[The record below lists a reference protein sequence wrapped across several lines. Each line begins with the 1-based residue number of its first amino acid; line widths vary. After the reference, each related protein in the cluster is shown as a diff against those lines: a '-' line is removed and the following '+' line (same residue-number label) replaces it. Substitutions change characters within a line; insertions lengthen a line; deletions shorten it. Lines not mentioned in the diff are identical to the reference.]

1 MTPRDPNVIRKYLGI
16 QAAWFISAGLQMVM
30 FPFLLKVVLD
40 VPAGQIGLATFAMTF
55 PMFLLMLPGGAL
67 ADRID
72 GRYILSVTHGLAV
85 IPPTLLATAIVFD
98 QLSYPVM
105 LIYGVTIGIVGAFSQ
120 PARDSLLNR
129 VVATDG
135 GRLSLQQAVGFAT
148 LTMFVCQIIGMMIAL
163 FADIVGAQWVI
174 ICQGLVLFASL
185 GLITS
190 LRLDIVAQ
198 RTDAWTARGQLS
210 EIGSG
215 LKEAFGSPQIMP
227 VVIVAF
233 LIGVFYIGTF
243 QVLMP
248 VLVTEAYG
256 SESWRIGLG
265 PMTFFSGTIV
275 TSMLLIRRG
284 GVERAGLALTLAVC
298 TGTVVL
304 FGLSLAVPYLIFLF
318 FIFVWGLG
326 AGVAITM
333 SRTIVQELAPDS
345 HRGRLLSIF
354 SMGFMGGA
362 PMGALAIGPIVD
374 ATNPHVATLFPAIA
388 MVICLGTLLLT
399 TKLAHVRLRGHKA
412 AEIPST
418 ADERS
423 DKLSVGLEAVQVAA
437 QSSGEPKT

>member
-1 MTPRDPNVIRKYLGI
+1 MATRDPFVIRKYLGI

-30 FPFLLKVVLD
+30 YPFLLKVVLD
-40 VPAGQIGLATFAMTF
+40 VPAGQIGFATFAMTF

-72 GRYILSVTHGLAV
+72 GRHILSVTHGLAV
-85 IPPTLLATAIVFD
+85 IPPALLATAIVFD

-105 LIYGVTIGIVGAFSQ
+105 LIYGVSIGIVGAFSQ

-129 VVATDG
+129 VVQTDG
-135 GRLSLQQAVGFAT
+135 GRINLQRAVGLAT
-148 LTMFVCQIIGMMIAL
+148 LTMFVCQIIGMFIAL
-163 FADIVGAQWVI
+163 TADNIGTEWVI
-174 ICQGLVLFASL
+174 ICQGVVLFASL
-185 GLITS
+185 GLIRS
-190 LRLDIVAQ
+190 LRLDAVEQ
-198 RTDAWTARGQLS
+198 RTDTWTLKAQLS

-233 LIGVFYIGTF
+233 LIGMFYIGSF

-248 VLVTEAYG
+248 VLVTETYG
-256 SESWRIGLG
+256 EESWRLGLG

-284 GVERAGLALTLAVC
+284 GVERAGMALTLAVC

-304 FGLSLAVPYLIFLF
+304 FSLSVTVPYLVFLL

-333 SRTIVQELAPDS
+333 SRTIVQELAPES

-362 PMGALAIGPIVD
+362 PLGALMIGPIID
-374 ATNPHVATLFPAIA
+374 ATDPHIAALFPGTA
-388 MVICLGTLLLT
+388 MVICLTTLLLT
-399 TKLAHVRLRGHKA
+399 TQLFRVRLTGHKA
-412 AEIPST
+412 SAIPST
-418 ADERS
+418 AEEQS
-423 DKLSVGLEAVQVAA
+423 DKLSAEIAA
-437 QSSGEPKT
+437 TPVTARMTEEPKS